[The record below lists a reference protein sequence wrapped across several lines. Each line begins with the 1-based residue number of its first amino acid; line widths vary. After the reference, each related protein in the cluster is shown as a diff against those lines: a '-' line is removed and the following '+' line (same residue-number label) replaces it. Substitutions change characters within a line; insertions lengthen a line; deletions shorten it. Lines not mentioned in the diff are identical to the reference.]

1 MWIVFHYEQMLIE
14 VFRVVHKLYW
24 NLILGVSICICF
36 KQVLN
41 LTEIIII
48 YDIETNKLTPYI
60 ILYTPYTSY
69 MRRSLTWPSLGMC
82 ITKERYV
89 EILQKFFNQCTD
101 IKY

>member
-48 YDIETNKLTPYI
+48 YDIETNKLTPVYHI
-60 ILYTPYTSY
+60 IHTLYLLHASVTHVAFLRDVHYKGEI
-69 MRRSLTWPSLGMC
+69 RRN
-82 ITKERYV
+82 IAEV
-89 EILQKFFNQCTD
+89 F
-101 IKY
+101 